1 MAMYSQNRQTLKNRK
16 VSNAVCEVE
25 GCSNKA
31 TFGERSDV
39 HGLPEPVRCKG
50 HKDNFSHFTRLKWTF
65 EATVKLVVFVGAV
78 MTSPET
84 VRLWA
89 FDKVNQNTRI
99 PLTCPDHHRPYDQA
113 LQELMV
119 GKNGC
124 GECTGNL
131 PWSER
136 VPELV
141 KKIEKRGYTLDET
154 EASLKKGL
162 GKDRCDYKLKLI
174 CPFEHV
180 HYSCTVGSFT
190 GKQQCG
196 CSTCAGNLPWSKR
209 VPELMDI
216 INGREYTLDETQ
228 ETEASLKRGLEKKG
242 AFYKLKLICPNGHA
256 YYSCNVDS
264 FTGKNQAGCSTCYG
278 NVPWS
283 KRVPELMDIISGREY
298 TLDESQETEASL
310 KKGLEK
316 DRQKYKLK
324 LICPNGHKYSSGN
337 VNHFTGKRQQGCST
351 CTDPRTEKLAREW
364 LDEQFSDKF
373 RKVKPDFLFYPE
385 TGRNLEL
392 DLFCLEWKVA
402 FEIDGA
408 QHNEYFPGHFHR
420 IREKENNTFDN
431 TNLWRGYQIRP
442 GEPQNDRLFIHQQNK
457 DRFKD
462 KKCEEE
468 GIYLIRIDGRY
479 YNYMDPEKLIAH
491 LEEQLKK
498 FMDVRG
504 YVYEEA

>member
-1 MAMYSQNRQTLKNRK
+1 MAMYSQNRQTLKDRK
-16 VSNAVCEVE
+16 VSKAVCEVE

-31 TFGERSDV
+31 TFGERSDI
-39 HGLPEPVRCKG
+39 HGLLERLRCNG
-50 HKDNFSHFTRLKWTF
+50 HKDNFTYYNRLKWTF
-65 EATVKLVVFVGAV
+65 YTLEKLVVFVGAV

-89 FDKVNQNTRI
+89 FDTVNRDTRI

-113 LQELMV
+113 LTDLKV

-124 GECTGNL
+124 GECTGLL

-141 KKIEKRGYTLDET
+141 KKIEKRSYTLDET
-154 EASLKKGL
+154 EASLKRGLEKKGAF
-162 GKDRCDYKLKLI
+162 YKLKLI
-174 CPFEHV
+174 CPKGHAY
-180 HYSCTVGSFT
+180 YSCTVHDFTGKQHGCVTCAGKVPWSKRVPELMDIISGRGYTLDESQETEASLKKGLEKDGCYYKLKLICPNGHKYYSCTVDSFT
-190 GKQQCG
+190 GKNQRG

-216 INGREYTLDETQ
+216 INGREYTL
-228 ETEASLKRGLEKKG
+228 
-242 AFYKLKLICPNGHA
+242 N
-256 YYSCNVDS
+256 
-264 FTGKNQAGCSTCYG
+264 
-278 NVPWS
+278 
-283 KRVPELMDIISGREY
+283 
-298 TLDESQETEASL
+298 ESEASL

-316 DRQKYKLK
+316 DAQQYKLK
-324 LICPNGHKYSSGN
+324 LICPNGHKYSSGTVDN
-337 VNHFTGKRQQGCST
+337 FTGKYRRGCST
-351 CTDPRTEKLAREW
+351 CKDPRTEKLVREW

-373 RKVKPDFLFYPE
+373 RKVTPDFLLYPE

-392 DLFCLEWKVA
+392 DLFCTELKLA
-402 FEIDGA
+402 FEIDGR
-408 QHNEYFPGHFHR
+408 QHYVYCPGHFHK

-431 TNLWRGYQIRP
+431 TNLWCGYQIRP

-468 GIYLIRIDGRY
+468 GIYLIRIDGRC
-479 YNYMDPEKLIAH
+479 YNYMDPEKLFAH

-498 FMDVRG
+498 FMEVRR